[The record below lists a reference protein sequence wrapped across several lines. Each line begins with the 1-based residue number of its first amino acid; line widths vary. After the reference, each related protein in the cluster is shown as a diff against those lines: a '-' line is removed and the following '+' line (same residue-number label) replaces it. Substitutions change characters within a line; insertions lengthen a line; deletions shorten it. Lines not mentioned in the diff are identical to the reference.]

1 MLVVLAMVMA
11 ATNVRKIV
19 KWRKEHPERA
29 NVDQSAPKAKRAR
42 RRDRTHGYT
51 IPDPDEQAQA
61 PPLSA

>member
-19 KWRKEHPERA
+19 RWREERPERA
-29 NVDQSAPKAKRAR
+29 NFEQPAPRAKRAR

-51 IPDPDEQAQA
+51 IPDPEEQAQA
-61 PPLSA
+61 PPRSA